1 MNEEFKDI
9 DIDLYVKAIQILTDK
24 ELKEEYIRRL
34 ELFFNLPGSIGNRQ
48 WEYVDKVQD
57 ELILRRNIENDV
69 DVV

>member
-9 DIDLYVKAIQILTDK
+9 DIDLYVKAIEILTDK

-57 ELILRRNIENDV
+57 ELILRRNIEDDV